1 MKKNS
6 ILFALLLAGGIASAQ
21 QNFWQVQ
28 RNSST
33 ANENVI
39 PRLHEPSESTKM
51 HLNYNQLIDYL
62 TKTQARNANLSL
74 KFPDDKGNFNTYKIV
89 EESNFHPDLQAKYSE
104 IRSYTGYNVENPAER
119 INFSVSPQFGLYGSI
134 NGNGKNILIDTY
146 TSDKSTYLVYD
157 KAKLVG
163 DRSNFTCHVDDEHTE
178 NGLGIDNLD
187 FTAIENEVAQR
198 TTVNDSKLR
207 TFRLAITTTTE
218 YSNFIINRA
227 GVANGT
233 EEEQKA
239 AILAAVNL
247 SLTRINGVLK
257 NEVGVHFQLIPN
269 TDQLFFITTDTFDA
283 NSAEQMLPEN
293 VAVVNNIIGAANY
306 DIGHLFF
313 KVDTANNS
321 NGLASLASICI
332 NGSKAGGV
340 TGTVSPIGDPFDI
353 DFTAHEMGH
362 QLGAYHTQNNACN
375 RSSSSSVE
383 PGSGST
389 IMAYTGIC
397 SPNVQSN
404 SDAYYHQ
411 ISLNQM
417 NNVLGQSAYN
427 CGVNTTF
434 NNVAPVIHNTKV
446 SYYIPHSTAF
456 ALTLDATDANND
468 ALTYSWE
475 QYDTAVGE
483 KMPPISSNTKGPMF
497 RSFTPSTSPTRYFPK
512 MEKIL
517 ADQIVFATNSYYSY
531 SLSRNNWEVVPNNER
546 NLTFSGTVRDNN
558 PDVGQTASKN
568 FLVRIKGVGP
578 FKVTSQET
586 TETWNVGEEK
596 TITWDVAG
604 TDANSIN
611 TQNVKILISTD
622 AGLTWD
628 YTLVESTPNNGSYTF
643 TVPQGIGDTTNARL
657 MIRPVDNIYLAV
669 NKTNFTINSP
679 LAVGDV
685 NKLEGITISPNPSKG
700 EVNIALN
707 KNFNNVIVYV
717 TDVTGKQVFNFNSAN
732 NSSKTHKLNLN
743 HLTNG
748 VYIVTVKADGE
759 QFSKK
764 LIIKK

>member
-28 RNSST
+28 KGAAT
-33 ANENVI
+33 ATENVI
-39 PRLHEPSESTKM
+39 PRLHDPSEATKM

-62 TKTQARNANLSL
+62 TQTQARNTSLSL

-119 INFSVSPQFGLYGSI
+119 INFSISPQFGLYGSI

-146 TSDKSTYLVYD
+146 TNDHSTYLVYD
-157 KAKLVG
+157 KSKLLG
-163 DRSNFTCHVDDEHTE
+163 DRSKFTCNVDHDHIED
-178 NGLGIDNLD
+178 GLGIDNLD
-187 FTAIENEVAQR
+187 FSSIENTIAQR
-198 TTVNDSKLR
+198 NLVNDSKLR

-218 YSNFIINRA
+218 YSNFIISRA
-227 GVANGT
+227 GLTTGT
-233 EEEQKA
+233 VEQQKA
-239 AILAAVNL
+239 AVLAAVNL

-257 NEVGVHFQLIPN
+257 NEVGIHFQLVPN
-269 TDQLFFITTDTFDA
+269 TDQLFFIEEDTFNA
-283 NSAEQMLPEN
+283 TSASQMLSEN
-293 VAVVNNIIGAANY
+293 IAVTNRIIGTDNY
-306 DIGHLFF
+306 DMGHLFF
-313 KVDTANNS
+313 KVDSADDS
-321 NGLASLASICI
+321 NGLASVSSICM
-332 NGSKAGGV
+332 NSSKAGGV
-340 TGTVSPIGDPFDI
+340 TGTVTPIGDPFDI
-353 DFTAHEMGH
+353 DFTAHEIGH
-362 QLGAYHTQNNACN
+362 QLGAHHTQNNSCN
-375 RSSSSSVE
+375 RSSSTAVE

-411 ISLNQM
+411 ISLYQM
-417 NNVLGQSAYN
+417 NSILSQSAYN

-434 NNVAPVIHNTKV
+434 DNVAPVISNTKI
-446 SYYIPHSTAF
+446 SYNIPHSTAF
-456 ALTLDATDANND
+456 ALTLNATDANND
-468 ALTYSWE
+468 TLTYSWE
-475 QYDTAVGE
+475 QYDTTVGE
-483 KMPPISSNTKGPMF
+483 KMPPVSGNTKGPMF
-497 RSFTPSTSPTRYFPK
+497 RSLSPSTSPTRFFPK
-512 MEKIL
+512 MDKIL
-517 ADQIVFATNSYYSY
+517 ADQIVFATNTYSNFN
-531 SLSRNNWEVVPNNER
+531 LTRNNWEVVPNNAR

-558 PDVGQTASKN
+558 PNVGQTASKN
-568 FLVRIKGVGP
+568 FLVSLKAVGP
-578 FKVTSQET
+578 FKVTSLT
-586 TETWNVGEEK
+586 TRETWNVGDEK

-604 TDANSIN
+604 TNANTIN

-622 AGLTWD
+622 AGATWD

-643 TVPQGIGDTTNARL
+643 TVPRGIGETTNARI

-685 NKLEGITISPNPSKG
+685 NKLEVITITPNPSNG
-700 EVNIALN
+700 EVNIAFN
-707 KNFNNVIVYV
+707 KDFNNTIIYV
-717 TDVTGKQVFNFNSAN
+717 NDMTGKQVYNFNST
-732 NSSKTHKLNLN
+732 SKSKSHKLSLN

>member
-28 RNSST
+28 KGAST
-33 ANENVI
+33 ATENVI
-39 PRLHEPSESTKM
+39 PRLHDPSEATKM

-62 TKTQARNANLSL
+62 TQTQARNTSLSL

-119 INFSVSPQFGLYGSI
+119 INFSISPQFGLYGSI

-146 TSDKSTYLVYD
+146 TNDHSTYLVYD
-157 KAKLVG
+157 KSKLLG
-163 DRSNFTCHVDDEHTE
+163 DRSKFTCNVDHDHIED
-178 NGLGIDNLD
+178 GLGIDNLD
-187 FTAIENEVAQR
+187 FSSIENTIAQR
-198 TTVNDSKLR
+198 NLVNDSKLR

-218 YSNFIINRA
+218 YSNFIISRA
-227 GVANGT
+227 GLTTGT
-233 EEEQKA
+233 VEQQKA
-239 AILAAVNL
+239 AVLAAVNL

-257 NEVGVHFQLIPN
+257 NEVGIHFQLVPN
-269 TDQLFFITTDTFDA
+269 TDQLFFIEEDTFNA
-283 NSAEQMLPEN
+283 TSASQMLSEN
-293 VAVVNNIIGAANY
+293 IAVTNRIIGTDNY
-306 DIGHLFF
+306 DMGHLFF
-313 KVDTANNS
+313 KVDSADDS
-321 NGLASLASICI
+321 NGLASVSSICM
-332 NGSKAGGV
+332 NSSKAGGV
-340 TGTVSPIGDPFDI
+340 TGTVTPIGDPFDI
-353 DFTAHEMGH
+353 DFTAHEIGH
-362 QLGAYHTQNNACN
+362 QLGAHHTQNNSCN
-375 RSSSSSVE
+375 RSSSTAVE

-411 ISLNQM
+411 ISLYQM
-417 NNVLGQSAYN
+417 NSILSQSAYN

-434 NNVAPVIHNTKV
+434 DNVAPVISNTKI
-446 SYYIPHSTAF
+446 SYNIPHSTAF
-456 ALTLDATDANND
+456 ALTLNATDANND
-468 ALTYSWE
+468 TLTYSWE
-475 QYDTAVGE
+475 QYDTTVGE
-483 KMPPISSNTKGPMF
+483 KMPPVSGNTKGPMF
-497 RSFTPSTSPTRYFPK
+497 RSLSPSTSPTRFFPK
-512 MEKIL
+512 MDKIL
-517 ADQIVFATNSYYSY
+517 ADQIVFATNTYSNFN
-531 SLSRNNWEVVPNNER
+531 LTRNNWEVVPNNAR

-558 PDVGQTASKN
+558 PNVGQTASKN
-568 FLVRIKGVGP
+568 FLVSLKAVGP
-578 FKVTSQET
+578 FKVTSLT
-586 TETWNVGEEK
+586 TRETWNVGDEK

-604 TDANSIN
+604 TNANTIN

-622 AGLTWD
+622 AGETWD

-643 TVPQGIGDTTNARL
+643 TVPRGIGETTNARI

-685 NKLEGITISPNPSKG
+685 NKLEVITITPNPSNG
-700 EVNIALN
+700 EVNIAFN
-707 KNFNNVIVYV
+707 KDFNNTIIYV
-717 TDVTGKQVFNFNSAN
+717 NDMTGKQVYNFNST
-732 NSSKTHKLNLN
+732 SKSKSHKLSLN